1 MYISFFLCYNSICME
16 AGNQNSWR
24 RNCQVFEERAEEYDS
39 WFEHSLLFDI
49 ELAAIR
55 KLAVSLPRPWVEIG
69 VGPGRFAA
77 RLGTEFGIDPAPA
90 ALRIAAGRG
99 ITPIA
104 GIGEQLPLA
113 DASMGTL
120 SMLFTLCFLTSP
132 ETALAECF
140 RVLRSKGILL
150 LGFIPAHSRW
160 GRSLAAKRDKQHPYY
175 RYTRC
180 RTVAETR
187 QLLDQAGFF
196 ILRGYST
203 LYQNPEAVSS
213 FEEPQSGLDEKA
225 GFCVLTATRRKS

>member
-1 MYISFFLCYNSICME
+1 
-16 AGNQNSWR
+16 
-24 RNCQVFEERAEEYDS
+24 
-39 WFEHSLLFDI
+39 
-49 ELAAIR
+49 
-55 KLAVSLPRPWVEIG
+55 
-69 VGPGRFAA
+69 
-77 RLGTEFGIDPAPA
+77 
-90 ALRIAAGRG
+90 
-99 ITPIA
+99 
-104 GIGEQLPLA
+104 
-113 DASMGTL
+113 
-120 SMLFTLCFLTSP
+120 MLFTLCFLTSP

-150 LGFIPAHSRW
+150 LGFIPAHSPW

-175 RYTRC
+175 RYICC